1 MEQPVLEFR
10 DITKLFGAVSA
21 IDGISFSIQSG
32 EIFTLLGPSGCGK
45 TTTLRLVAGLEE
57 PDDGEILV
65 NGVAVAAPRR
75 NVFVAPDKR
84 KLGMVFQSYAI
95 WPHLTVFE
103 NVAFPL
109 RVRRESSDVI
119 RQRVQQVL
127 ESVGLAG
134 LAERGATQLSGGQQQ
149 RVALA
154 RALVYAPAVLLL
166 DEPLS
171 NLDAKLRVDMRT
183 EIKRLHQRTGATIVY
198 VTHDQIEA
206 MTLASKIAVLKDGE
220 LQQVGTPAEIYNRPA
235 NLFVADFMGSPAMNL
250 IKAKVTNGSARKAL
264 ALSRGESQPLF
275 LPLSGELELAAG
287 DDGREVILGVRPEAI
302 TDRDGADRNA
312 RAIEILECQVEVVEP
327 AGSDT
332 YVVTHL
338 GGKEVVARMR
348 ADADVRPGQTMPFA
362 FNLEKAVLFDPQS
375 GQRL

>member
-10 DITKLFGAVSA
+10 NITKFFGAVSA
-21 IDGISFSIQSG
+21 VDGVSFSIQFS

-65 NGVAVAAPRR
+65 NGVAVASPRR

-171 NLDAKLRVDMRT
+171 NLDAKLREQMRL
-183 EIKRLHQRTGATIVY
+183 EIRALQRKLKLTILY
-198 VTHDQIEA
+198 VTHDQSEA
-206 MTLASKIAVLKDGE
+206 MTLSDRIAVLHRGRLEQVGSPAEVYEAPATPFVAEFLGRTVSLEGKIVRNGTSCGVDILNSLGRIALKNDFGSFFKDGE
-220 LQQVGTPAEIYNRPA
+220 AVR
-235 NLFVADFMGSPAMNL
+235 V
-250 IKAKVTNGSARKAL
+250 VT
-264 ALSRGESQPLF
+264 
-275 LPLSGELELAAG
+275 
-287 DDGREVILGVRPEAI
+287 RPE
-302 TDRDGADRNA
+302 D
-312 RAIEILECQVEVVEP
+312 IEILPNGELQNNQIAARIQQADYLGDHFEYHVQLAKVIVVLPASKKQRFSVGIEVR
-327 AGSDT
+327 
-332 YVVTHL
+332 L
-338 GGKEVVARMR
+338 
-348 ADADVRPGQTMPFA
+348 
-362 FNLEKAVLFDPQS
+362 NFDPD
-375 GQRL
+375 RLTLRRL